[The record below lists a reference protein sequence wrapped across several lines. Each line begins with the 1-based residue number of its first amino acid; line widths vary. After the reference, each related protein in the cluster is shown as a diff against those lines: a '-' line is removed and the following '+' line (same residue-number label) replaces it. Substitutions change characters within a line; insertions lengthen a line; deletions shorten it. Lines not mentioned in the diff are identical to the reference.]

1 MAVPKRKTSRSK
13 SRMRRSHDHIKVQNL
28 SLCPECTEPK
38 MPHRVC
44 LNCGY
49 YGKTQVLALTKE

>member
-13 SRMRRSHDHIKVQNL
+13 SRMRRSHDHLKVQNL
-28 SLCPECTEPK
+28 SVCPECSEPK

-49 YGKTQVLALTKE
+49 YGKSQVLVLTKE